1 MKKNRFES
9 IGVYTPANVV
19 STKELIEKMKVAPI
33 FDLEKLTGIKYRRY
47 RSKDEDSFSIA
58 LAAAK
63 DCLKHSSY
71 KASDIDII
79 IYTSISRFK
88 DGFKYIFEPSFSGYL
103 RNEIGAI
110 NAMNYDIL
118 NACSGMLTG
127 AYVLDSMIK
136 AGIVKNGMVISGE
149 CITPIT
155 DTAIKEI
162 IEPIDDQFASL
173 TVGDAGAAFI
183 MERSPNQDEGIDFI
197 EFITLAEYSHFCFGM
212 PSAKH
217 EGVAM
222 YTKAIELHG
231 VAIKSL
237 PVLIRDLVFNKYNLS
252 STDYDYAIPHQ
263 TSMRA
268 IQAGM
273 KTCDEYFNPLPE
285 ILYVIQDYGNTA
297 STSHFVVLYN
307 HMKEKRLKEKS
318 RMLLMSQASGIVMGF
333 LSMTIKSLEV

>member
-9 IGVYTPANVV
+9 IGVYTPSNVV
-19 STKELIEKMKVAPI
+19 STKELIAKMKTPPL
-33 FDLEKLTGIKYRRY
+33 FDLEDLTGIKNRRY
-47 RSKDEDSFSIA
+47 RSKEEDSFSIA

-63 DCLKHSSY
+63 DCLKNSSY
-71 KASDIDII
+71 KAADIDII
-79 IYTSISRFK
+79 IYASISKFK
-88 DGFKYIFEPSFSGYL
+88 DGYKYLFEPSFSSYL
-103 RNEIGAI
+103 SKEIGAT
-110 NAMNYDIL
+110 NAMGYDIL
-118 NACSGMLTG
+118 NACAGMMTG
-127 AYVLDSMIK
+127 AYILDSMIK
-136 AGIVKNGMVISGE
+136 AGIVRNGMVISGE

-162 IEPIDDQFASL
+162 REPIDEQFASL

-183 MERSPNQDEGIDFI
+183 MDISPDEDEGIDFI
-197 EFITLAEYSHFCFGM
+197 EFVTLAEYSNLCLGM

-222 YTKAIELHG
+222 YTKAIELHS

-237 PVLIRDLVFNKYNLS
+237 PVLVGDLFKKYEIS
-252 STDYDYAIPHQ
+252 MVDFDYAIPHQ

-268 IQAGM
+268 IRTGM
-273 KTCDEYFNPLPE
+273 KTCSEYFNPLPE

-307 HMKEKRLKEKS
+307 HLKEKKLKKNS
-318 RMLLMSQASGIVMGF
+318 RVILLSQASGIVMGF
-333 LSMTIKSLEV
+333 LGMTIKSLEV

>member
-9 IGVYTPANVV
+9 IGVYTPSNIV
-19 STKELIEKMKVAPI
+19 STKELIARMKVAPL
-33 FDLEKLTGIKYRRY
+33 FDLEDLTGIKNRRH
-47 RSKDEDSFSIA
+47 RSKEEDSYSIA

-63 DCLKHSSY
+63 DCLKRSSY
-71 KASDIDII
+71 KASDLDIV

-110 NAMNYDIL
+110 NSMNYDIL
-118 NACSGMLTG
+118 NACAGMMSG
-127 AYVLDSMIK
+127 AYILDSLIK
-136 AGIVKNGMVISGE
+136 AGIVRNGMVISGE
-149 CITPIT
+149 CISPIA

-162 IEPIDDQFASL
+162 CEPIDDQFASL

-183 MERSPNQDEGIDFI
+183 MDCSPDQSEGIDFI
-197 EFITLAEYSHFCFGM
+197 EFVTLAEYSNLCFGM
-212 PSAKH
+212 PSKKH

-237 PVLIRDLVFNKYNLS
+237 PVLVSEYIFKKNKMSQYS
-252 STDYDYAIPHQ
+252 FDYVVPHQ

-268 IQAGM
+268 IRSGM
-273 KTCDEYFNPLPE
+273 KTCNEYFSPLPE
-285 ILYVIQDYGNTA
+285 ILYVIQDFGNTA

-307 HMKEKRLKEKS
+307 HLKEKKLKKNC
-318 RMLLMSQASGIVMGF
+318 RLLLMSQASGIVMGF